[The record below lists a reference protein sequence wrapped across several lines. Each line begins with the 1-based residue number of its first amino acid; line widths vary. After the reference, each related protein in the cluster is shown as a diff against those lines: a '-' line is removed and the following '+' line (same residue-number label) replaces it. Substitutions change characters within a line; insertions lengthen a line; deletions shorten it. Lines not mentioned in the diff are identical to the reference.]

1 MRVGIQWKVGGF
13 LVAVLAVA
21 FGVSTWVSTAQTT
34 GLLESFGDQSGRLL
48 RKSAFHGAR
57 NVFVSLETGTR
68 GSLER
73 GEMETF
79 QTLLAELGSI
89 PGVVEIGLADPSG
102 KVVYATRRESIQQPL
117 EREAFEEA
125 AGTPGRVIEWEAG
138 GDLLL
143 LRSHQM
149 EPDCV
154 RCHEGAKPGDLAGV
168 LYVRY
173 SLKDLADA
181 RQEAAA
187 FLARAR
193 KRGVVAGAV
202 TGLAG
207 LLAASAGVYLL
218 LGARVRRPL
227 VRLTERV
234 REMASGE
241 ADLTH
246 RLPASGRDEMG
257 DLARAFNAFV
267 ENLQGL
273 VREVLDT
280 SEQVVEGSR
289 EILEASRAS
298 LGRAESQKERTE
310 EAAASAQELNATVLE
325 VARSARE
332 AAAAAREA
340 SRTAEEGGR
349 TVTQGV
355 EGMDRVES
363 RVRAIAGQVR
373 ELGERTAEIGEVMQV
388 IDDIADQT
396 NLLAL
401 NAAIEA
407 ARAGEHGR
415 GFAVVADEVRKLSEK
430 TAQATRK
437 VRDTVAGIQEE
448 VHRAVESVEE
458 GLGDVE
464 RISTMVREGGEALE
478 AIVSQ
483 AAQNAE
489 RVERIVEATE
499 EQTVA
504 VEGIG
509 RNLDVIAGL
518 ASEVASGAEQTQVT
532 AERLRERTE
541 RLQELMGRFRV

>member
-1 MRVGIQWKVGGF
+1 MRMGIQWKVGGF
-13 LVAVLAVA
+13 LVLVLAAA
-21 FGVSTWVSTAQTT
+21 FGVSTWVGTRQTT
-34 GLLESFGDQSGRLL
+34 TLLEAFGQQSAELL
-48 RKSAFHGAR
+48 RRSAHHGAQ
-57 NVFVSLETGTR
+57 NVFMSLETGTQ

-79 QTLLAELGSI
+79 QRLLDDLGSI

-102 KVVYATRRESIQQPL
+102 KVVYASKAEALKPFPV
-117 EREAFEEA
+117 REAFDRA
-125 AGTPGRVIEWEAG
+125 AARPGELVQWEAG

-143 LRSHQM
+143 LRAHRM
-149 EPDCV
+149 DPDCV
-154 RCHEGAKPGDLAGV
+154 RCHEGARPGDLAGV

-173 SLKDLADA
+173 SLEDLAQA

-193 KRGVVAGAV
+193 KRGVTAGAV

-207 LLAASAGVYLL
+207 LVAASVGVYLL

-246 RLPASGRDEMG
+246 RLPASARDEMG

-289 EILEASRAS
+289 EILEASRAA
-298 LGRAESQKERTE
+298 LGRAESQRERTD
-310 EAAASAQELNATVLE
+310 EAAASAQELSATVLE

-340 SRTAEEGGR
+340 SQTAEAGGR

-437 VRDTVAGIQEE
+437 VRQTVAGIQEE
-448 VHRAVESVEE
+448 VHRAVDSVEE

-464 RISTMVREGGEALE
+464 RISTMVREGGRALE

-483 AAQNAE
+483 AAQNAQ

-509 RNLDVIAGL
+509 RNLDAIAGL
-518 ASEVASGAEQTQVT
+518 ASDVASGAEQTQVT